1 MVPQAGFRP
10 VVAHTEGDTAPT
22 VLSITCDGTKGRKST
37 IAEVEIE
44 GYLLHGRGV
53 VLAKKW

>member
-10 VVAHTEGDTAPT
+10 VVAHTGGDTAPT
-22 VLSITCDGTKGRKST
+22 VLSITRTKGRKST
-37 IAEVEIE
+37 RAEVEI
-44 GYLLHGRGV
+44 GGCLLHGRGV